1 MEKREQMPKTPKATK
16 QLTLD
21 NIPKTTAKQANNI
34 TKPIQQKQII
44 ITQIDAETKEDEL
57 ALKIAFKLFPSKT
70 TFSKV
75 QSDLGF
81 DNQQIT
87 SVTIRVLQGPL
98 ATEESEFTAVLD
110 MKGIPVGSHIVKV
123 EMFESTSS
131 NEKLYRTLKEIAVDY
146 LPKTRQSRLIK
157 VPTVKCIAGADLVVI
172 SNLEK
177 SIYSE
182 FEQTI
187 KNERLSKRD
196 VW

>member
-21 NIPKTTAKQANNI
+21 NIPKTTAKQANDS

-44 ITQIDAETKEDEL
+44 ITQIDTETKEDEL

-70 TFSKV
+70 AFSKV
-75 QSDLGF
+75 KSDLWF

-87 SVTIRVLQGPL
+87 SITIRVLQGPL
-98 ATEESEFTAVLD
+98 ATDESEFTPVLD
-110 MKGIPVGSHIVKV
+110 MKGIPAGSHTVKV
-123 EMFESTSS
+123 EMYESTASS
-131 NEKLYRTLKEIAVDY
+131 IKLCQAIKEIAVDY
-146 LPKTRQSRLIK
+146 VPITRESRLIK
-157 VPTVKCIAGADLVVI
+157 VPTVKCVAGADLVVI

-177 SIYSE
+177 GVYSE
-182 FEQTI
+182 FERVI